1 MQYPHTISHVSK
13 RSYLRTHQA
22 PSKEEVKRARQQ
34 QAARDRVIFEARRAS
49 EEAKVNAELAELT
62 PEQAQQAIALAAQA
76 FAPSESGASEGFKA
90 RHRRIREA
98 IATLRAEGPAERE
111 VRWAR
116 IRAAIQDADTK
127 HLVVPASAGLPGPLG
142 VARPVSSASENI
154 KPELNSDQPDEG
166 GMDTA

>member
-1 MQYPHTISHVSK
+1 MQYPHTISHVST
-13 RSYLRTHQA
+13 RSYLRAHQA

-62 PEQAQQAIALAAQA
+62 PEQAQRAIAIAAQA

-111 VRWAR
+111 ARWSP
-116 IRAAIQDADTK
+116 IVAAVQDTK
-127 HLVVPASAGLPGPLG
+127 LLVVPASAGLPGPLG

-154 KPELNSDQPDEG
+154 KPELNSDQPDEA